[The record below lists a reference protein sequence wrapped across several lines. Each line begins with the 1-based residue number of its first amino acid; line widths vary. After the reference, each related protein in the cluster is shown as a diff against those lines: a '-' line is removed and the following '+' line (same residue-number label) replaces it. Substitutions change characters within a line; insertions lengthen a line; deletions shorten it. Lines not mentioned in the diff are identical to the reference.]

1 MALRDRLLGLT
12 LDAVFGN
19 TASLGAG
26 LTLLVAASKM
36 RSGAF
41 TLGDF
46 ALFATYLMQVKD
58 MTGFLGWI
66 VTTYQQMGVAFRR
79 AVTLLQGA
87 PASSLVAHHPVHLT
101 GPLPAQSQW
110 SRRVTPDTLG

>member
-41 TLGDF
+41 TLGI
-46 ALFATYLMQVKD
+46 L
-58 MTGFLGWI
+58 
-66 VTTYQQMGVAFRR
+66 
-79 AVTLLQGA
+79 
-87 PASSLVAHHPVHLT
+87 HC
-101 GPLPAQSQW
+101 LPPTSCR
-110 SRRVTPDTLG
+110 SKT